1 MNGKSYAVIGLGRFG
16 ISLAS
21 TLAEADCDVMVVDID
36 EEKIQEMAEKV
47 TYAVKAD
54 VKEPGTLKALGVQN
68 MDVVVVGISE
78 NMEAS
83 ILATLQAK
91 DLKVPFVMAKA
102 MNELHGR
109 ILSKVGAD
117 EVIYPEKTMG
127 LRTARNLLS
136 NGLLDIFELSQDFSI
151 AEFSVPESWVGKS
164 LSQLKIREK
173 HNINVVA
180 IKSADTVSVDL
191 DPTVPLSAGCTLIA
205 FGRNRD
211 LNRVS

>member
-16 ISLAS
+16 MALAS
-21 TLAEADCDVMVVDID
+21 TLAEADCDVMVIDND

-54 VKEPGTLKALGVQN
+54 VKETGTLKSLGVQN

-78 NMEAS
+78 DMEAS

-109 ILSKVGAD
+109 ILSKLGAD
-117 EVIYPEKTMG
+117 EVIYPEKAMG

-136 NGLLDIFELSQDFSI
+136 NRLLDIFELSPEFSI
-151 AEFSVPESWVGKS
+151 AEFAVPDAWVGKS
-164 LSQLKIREK
+164 LSQLKIRERN
-173 HNINVVA
+173 NINVMAV
-180 IKSADTVSVDL
+180 KSGDTVSVDL
-191 DPTVPLSAGCTLIA
+191 DPTAPLKAGCTLVA
-205 FGRNRD
+205 FGKNSD

>member
-16 ISLAS
+16 MALAS
-21 TLAEADCDVMVVDID
+21 TLAEADCDVMVID
-36 EEKIQEMAEKV
+36 NDDEKIQEMAENV

-54 VKEPGTLKALGVQN
+54 VREPGALKSLGVQN

-78 NMEAS
+78 DMEAS

-91 DLKVPFVMAKA
+91 DLNVPFVMAKA

-109 ILSKVGAD
+109 ILSKLGAD
-117 EVIYPEKTMG
+117 EVIYPEKAMG

-136 NGLLDIFELSQDFSI
+136 SSLLDIFELSSDFSI
-151 AEFSVPESWVGKS
+151 AEFTVPAAWVGKS
-164 LSQLKIREK
+164 LSQLKIRERN
-173 HNINVVA
+173 NINVMAV
-180 IKSADTVSVDL
+180 KSGETVSVDL
-191 DPTVPLSAGCTLIA
+191 DPSAPLKEGCTLVA

-211 LNRVS
+211 LNRIS